1 MKRLSVLAGALL
13 AALALPVQALAD
25 DQYQGGTGTGVGSGG
40 PDTVVGQPVG
50 SLPFTGLEL
59 GIIVAVAMGLLLT
72 GILLRLAARQGAAG
86 AK

>member
-13 AALALPVQALAD
+13 TALVLPVQALAD
-25 DQYQGGTGTGVGSGG
+25 DQYQGGTGGGSGD

-86 AK
+86 AE